1 MILTRHYFSGKWE
14 RPLVFVESYDIR
26 IVSVVIGITLYIRCK
41 IKEKEL
47 KLKRNQLWQ
56 TMAKAA
62 SLVDT
67 LGEHLKCA
75 VCLDQYTEPKVL
87 PCLHTFCKRCLQ
99 GVLNR
104 EGAVWK
110 LICPT
115 CRTSAKVSLNLF
127 EQSFSGGLTCM
138 LCRHWQHFFG
148 RNFFSLTTSFSY
160 QVNNV
165 LVFRR
170 QIFPLELS
178 LCRSVKCFF
187 SCKRKKEKKKKENS
201 EKQVLS
207 TTIHP
212 RLHLHWLSLNFHVGL
227 CSPRNHTAIC

>member
-1 MILTRHYFSGKWE
+1 
-14 RPLVFVESYDIR
+14 
-26 IVSVVIGITLYIRCK
+26 
-41 IKEKEL
+41 
-47 KLKRNQLWQ
+47 
-56 TMAKAA
+56 MAKAA

-115 CRTSAKVSLNLF
+115 CRSSAKVSLNLY
-127 EQSFSGGLTCM
+127 EQSFSGGLTCT
-138 LCRHWQHFFG
+138 LDRHWQHFFG

-165 LVFRR
+165 VVFRR

-187 SCKRKKEKKKKENS
+187 SFKRKKKNR

-207 TTIHP
+207 TIHP
-212 RLHLHWLSLNFHVGL
+212 RLHCH
-227 CSPRNHTAIC
+227 